1 MALNNTTNKKRPQ
14 ASLLRAACGCFLLF
28 FILILLCLLLNRVY
42 HGVDQLLL
50 LLQGAVQLFDI
61 LQNKLCMDLGYSLLN
76 FFLIFFGFRKMYD
89 DLDAELPPILF
100 LIL

>member
-1 MALNNTTNKKRPQ
+1 MIRKLYAI
-14 ASLLRAACGCFLLF
+14 LLYLLLTL
-28 FILILLCLLLNRVY
+28 LILLCLLLNGIH
-42 HGVDQLLL
+42 HGIDQLLL

-61 LQNKLCMDLGYSLLN
+61 LQNKLCMDLSDSLLN

-100 LIL
+100 LSL